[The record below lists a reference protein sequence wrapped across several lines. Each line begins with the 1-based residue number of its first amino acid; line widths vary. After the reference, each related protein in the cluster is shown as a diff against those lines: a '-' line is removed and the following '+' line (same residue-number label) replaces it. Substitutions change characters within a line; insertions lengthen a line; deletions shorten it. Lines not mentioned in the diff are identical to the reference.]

1 MTETEKQK
9 IQSQNES
16 MRPSSVAG
24 VNLDEVRK
32 AWEAAVDVQ
41 KALID
46 AIHGSKLESKRMR
59 IYSAVAVVL
68 VLLASAANTWLQSRS
83 VDATAEVQEVSR
95 AVASDNAST
104 LRAVRAV
111 SEAVGAK
118 IEADT
123 AMHPIAEEAAR
134 QKAVEAQETA
144 LEAEAEVADS
154 PADKAEVAAKLAE
167 VRLRQRVVRRS
178 EQAPAA
184 TGSGPGGEVDPE
196 DDVALDAAKEAGP

>member
-1 MTETEKQK
+1 MTEQEKQR

-41 KALID
+41 KSLID

-59 IYSAVAVVL
+59 IYSVVAVVL

-83 VDATAEVQEVSR
+83 VDATTEVQEVSR

-134 QKAVEAQETA
+134 QKAIEAQETA
-144 LEAEAEVADS
+144 LTAEVEAADS
-154 PADKAEVAAKLAE
+154 PADKAAAEEKLAE
-167 VRLRQRVVRRS
+167 VRRRQEMVGKVGP
-178 EQAPAA
+178 APSSSA
-184 TGSGPGGEVDPE
+184 SGPGGEIDPE
-196 DDVALDAAKEAGP
+196 DDAALEAAKGSEP

>member
-1 MTETEKQK
+1 MTDGEKK
-9 IQSQNES
+9 IHSQNES

-41 KALID
+41 KALIE
-46 AIHGSKLESKRMR
+46 AIHGSKLESRRMR
-59 IYSAVAVVL
+59 LYSVIAVVL

-83 VDATAEVQEVSR
+83 VDAATEVQAVSE
-95 AVASDNAST
+95 AAASDNAST

-118 IEADT
+118 IEAEA

-196 DDVALDAAKEAGP
+196 DDAALEAAKKAGP